1 MSNPPLLT
9 WKRVKGARY
18 YYLQVWRGKVKVL
31 STWPRDSK
39 LQLKL
44 GWTHNGRRFRLLP
57 GLYRWYVWPGIS
69 RPASHRYGP
78 MVGSSSFRVREHL
91 T

>member
-1 MSNPPLLT
+1 VSNPPLLT

-18 YYLQVWRGKVKVL
+18 YNLQVWRGKVKVL